1 MMTAFGMPLDKNM
14 LDLVFMGT
22 DTNMDG
28 VVDFKEFMA
37 ANENSYSNQWT
48 LSAVKDEL
56 KNLMVMTQQIQDKQ
70 FDDIIQTLA
79 TEKDMLVQSVKSIT
93 TTMK

>member
-22 DTNMDG
+22 DANMDG
-28 VVDFKEFMA
+28 VIDFKEFMA
-37 ANENSYSNQWT
+37 SNQNSYSNQWT